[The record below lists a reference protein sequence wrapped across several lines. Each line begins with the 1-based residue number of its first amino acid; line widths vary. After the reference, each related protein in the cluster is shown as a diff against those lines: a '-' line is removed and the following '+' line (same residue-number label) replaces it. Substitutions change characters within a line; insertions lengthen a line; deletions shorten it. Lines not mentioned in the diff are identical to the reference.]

1 MERWNSELSYVVSAN
16 RFESSLDKQRR
27 CYNSSSDLSLTQYDV
42 SPSNFHAEI
51 QGTESQSDYWQ
62 LIP

>member
-16 RFESSLDKQRR
+16 TLTLFESSLDKQRR

-51 QGTESQSDYWQ
+51 QGTESQSDY
-62 LIP
+62 